1 MNLCHRSLLTDSAE
15 SIDSNQVTAATS
27 AVCRAALAVLVQPVL
42 PQRHYRCFV
51 ITQWTTRGRHQL
63 MKMKNLLTWNHSNPL
78 HKLNV
83 IILFLSSLSPLLAS
97 RVFFLLAQWQIQP
110 NQFQARCLFFKIIP
124 DSISHQMTGI
134 WWPMQTSI
142 HGESW
147 ERWEVQQWEGDNEIR
162 TTGDKM

>member
-97 RVFFLLAQWQIQP
+97 RVFFFTGSMTNPTKPISSSLPVFQDYSRQYFTP
-110 NQFQARCLFFKIIP
+110 N
-124 DSISHQMTGI
+124 DWNMMTNADVYTWGKLGG
-134 WWPMQTSI
+134 MRSTAVR
-142 HGESW
+142 G
-147 ERWEVQQWEGDNEIR
+147 R
-162 TTGDKM
+162 